1 MRATGQ
7 ERVQGEQNGL
17 KHDEK
22 AAAPTD
28 DQPKGEW
35 LLAFWMAA
43 WPRPRGRSTS
53 DPCAKGVKA
62 VGKRRRPVG
71 QAYKDQGEGAQ
82 SAGWGRVAP
91 MQGPCVCY
99 EAKWW

>member
-7 ERVQGEQNGL
+7 ESVQGEQNGL

-43 WPRPRGRSTS
+43 WPRPTGRSTS

-62 VGKRRRPVG
+62 VESVRVRSARRTRTKAKEP
-71 QAYKDQGEGAQ
+71 
-82 SAGWGRVAP
+82 RVL
-91 MQGPCVCY
+91 GGD
-99 EAKWW
+99 E